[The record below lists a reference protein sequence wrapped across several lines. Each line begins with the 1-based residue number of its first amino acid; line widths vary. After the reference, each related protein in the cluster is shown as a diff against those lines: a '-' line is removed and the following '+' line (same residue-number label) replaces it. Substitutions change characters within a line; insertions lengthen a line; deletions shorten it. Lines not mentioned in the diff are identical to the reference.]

1 MKKQE
6 ELQQQIMNL
15 DADLTYTRADLA
27 SAKQSLADAKEV
39 INRKDINLMKL
50 QTELCNANF
59 IISELEKKIEK
70 MYRNSML
77 NQLSTIVSCKD
88 MIAYAGKDSATHR
101 EKKHHTNRAI
111 QILDDIYRKLREEF
125 DGEAYKYSDV
135 NNLPF

>member
-6 ELQQQIMNL
+6 YEQQIMNL
-15 DADLTYTRADLA
+15 EADLTYTRTDLA

-39 INRKDINLMKL
+39 IKRKDIDLMKL

-59 IISELEKKIEK
+59 RISELNKNIEK

-77 NQLSTIVSCKD
+77 NQMSTIVSCKD
-88 MIAYAGKDSATHR
+88 MIAYAGKDSVTHR
-101 EKKHHTNRAI
+101 EKKYHTKRAI
-111 QILDDIYRKLREEF
+111 EILDDIYRKLREEF
-125 DGEAYKYSDV
+125 DGEAYKYSDA